1 MQDELTYDWNEV
13 ARRGPV
19 FPRRF
24 ELHDETLRDGIQNPS
39 VVDPGIGDKLEIL
52 HLLDEVG
59 VESTDV
65 GLPGAGPRAFE
76 DVLTL
81 CKEIAN
87 HKLGIRATCAGRTLE
102 ADIAPMVSQ
111 KAGIPVE
118 VMTFIGSSPIRQYA
132 EGWTDDKIIELS
144 VKAIRFAVKEGLPV
158 TFVTEDTTRSRPAF
172 LTDLFRAAI
181 DAGATRLCLCDTV
194 GHVTPDGVINLLR
207 FTEHV
212 IAGTGADVKV
222 DWHGHNDRGLALVNS
237 LYALE
242 HGADRVHGCVLGI
255 GERVGNAPLDLL
267 LINLKL
273 LGALADRDLSKLAAL
288 CRKVSAATR
297 FPIPISYPVV
307 GEDAFRTATGV
318 HAAAIIKAQ
327 KKGDEWLA
335 DRVYSGVP
343 AAMFG
348 REQEICIGPMS
359 GISNVTYWLESRGIE
374 AKGPLIKAILVV
386 AKASDHN
393 LSTEEILAVVDRHK
407 KAEAKEAAAKA
418 PAERSAEAA
427 PREPVVAKQAATAS
441 STAKGAIEKAGNGQG
456 ESSVTV
462 RVEEPIV
469 AGPDGKPI
477 EA

>member
-1 MQDELTYDWNEV
+1 
-13 ARRGPV
+13 
-19 FPRRF
+19 
-24 ELHDETLRDGIQNPS
+24 
-39 VVDPGIGDKLEIL
+39 
-52 HLLDEVG
+52 
-59 VESTDV
+59 
-65 GLPGAGPRAFE
+65 
-76 DVLTL
+76 
-81 CKEIAN
+81 
-87 HKLGIRATCAGRTLE
+87 
-102 ADIAPMVSQ
+102 
-111 KAGIPVE
+111 
-118 VMTFIGSSPIRQYA
+118 
-132 EGWTDDKIIELS
+132 
-144 VKAIRFAVKEGLPV
+144 
-158 TFVTEDTTRSRPAF
+158 
-172 LTDLFRAAI
+172 
-181 DAGATRLCLCDTV
+181 
-194 GHVTPDGVINLLR
+194 
-207 FTEHV
+207 
-212 IAGTGADVKV
+212 
-222 DWHGHNDRGLALVNS
+222 LVNS

-297 FPIPISYPVV
+297 FPIPIAYPVV

-374 AKGPLIKAILVV
+374 ARGALIKAILVV

-393 LSTEEILAVVDRHK
+393 LSTEEVLAVVDRHK
-407 KAEAKEAAAKA
+407 KAEAKEAAEKAAAKDA
-418 PAERSAEAA
+418 TKNEPDEAKDA
-427 PREPVVAKQAATAS
+427 KDEPVVP
-441 STAKGAIEKAGNGQG
+441 KAN
-456 ESSVTV
+456 
-462 RVEEPIV
+462 
-469 AGPDGKPI
+469 GKPI

>member
-1 MQDELTYDWNEV
+1 MSLDELVYDWNDVE
-13 ARRGPV
+13 RKGPI
-19 FPRRF
+19 FDQAF

-39 VVDPGIGDKLEIL
+39 VTDPGIGDKLEIL

-81 CKEIAN
+81 CKEIAE
-87 HKLGIRATCAGRTLE
+87 HDLSIRATCAGRTLVG
-102 ADIAPMVSQ
+102 DIEPMVEVSQ
-111 KAGIPVE
+111 KSGVPVE

-132 EGWTDDKIIELS
+132 EGWTRDKIIALS
-144 VKAIRFAVKEGLPV
+144 TKAIDFAVKEGLPV
-158 TFVTEDTTRSRPAF
+158 TFVTEDTTRSRPDF

-181 DAGATRLCLCDTV
+181 DHGATRLCLCDTV
-194 GHVTPDGVINLLR
+194 GHSTPDGVRNLLR
-207 FTEHV
+207 FTRHV
-212 IAGTGADVKV
+212 IEGTGADVKI

-237 LYALE
+237 LVALE
-242 HGADRVHGCVLGI
+242 NGADRVHGCVLGI

-273 LGALADRDLSKLAAL
+273 LGALQDRDLSQLAAL
-288 CRKVSAATR
+288 ARKVSAATR

-318 HAAAIIKAQ
+318 HAAAIIKAK
-327 KKGDEWLA
+327 KKGDEDLA

-359 GISNVTYWLESRGIE
+359 GISNVTYWLQAHGIE
-374 AKGPLIKAILVV
+374 PSGPLIKAILLV

-393 LSTEEILAVVDRHK
+393 LAEEEVRAVIERHRK
-407 KAEAKEAAAKA
+407 QLAKEPKANGAPRPQAEKAAKA
-418 PAERSAEAA
+418 SEAPAA
-427 PREPVVAKQAATAS
+427 PAAEPTAD
-441 STAKGAIEKAGNGQG
+441 AE
-456 ESSVTV
+456 
-462 RVEEPIV
+462 
-469 AGPDGKPI
+469 
-477 EA
+477 